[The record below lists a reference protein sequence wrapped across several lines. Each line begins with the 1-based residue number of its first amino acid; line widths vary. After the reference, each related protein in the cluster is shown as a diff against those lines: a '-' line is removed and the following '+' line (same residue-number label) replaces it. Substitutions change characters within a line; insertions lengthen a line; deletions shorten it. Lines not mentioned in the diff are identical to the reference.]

1 MRFLLAL
8 AFMAVASAATA
19 ADADHHDLKIY
30 GMEARPIMFSSGA
43 KPDGLAVELAREMQ
57 RCAGSRETIEIIP
70 WARANALAASKP
82 NVLLLSIVPTPERSG
97 YLRFVGPIFSSH
109 TAGYALRGKADELR
123 ARDPGLHT
131 LHAGGR
137 RGSVFVSQARA
148 NGFNLTD
155 ETNTSDLAARMLMT
169 GRFDLWF
176 ESEVLVKDALER
188 AGYAMHD
195 VARMVQFP
203 PHPAYFAFS
212 AGTPE
217 SLVQTWD
224 RCLRQVKRDG
234 AFQRI
239 HRKWLPEN
247 ALP

>member
-1 MRFLLAL
+1 
-8 AFMAVASAATA
+8 
-19 ADADHHDLKIY
+19 
-30 GMEARPIMFSSGA
+30 
-43 KPDGLAVELAREMQ
+43 VELAQEVQ
-57 RCAGSRETIEIIP
+57 RCAGSRDKMEILP
-70 WARANALAASKP
+70 WARANALAASEP

-97 YLRFVGPIFSSH
+97 HLRFVGPIFSAH
-109 TAGYALRGKADELR
+109 TAGYAPRGKAGELR

-131 LHAGGR
+131 LNAGGR

-176 ESEVLVKDALER
+176 ESDVLVKDALER
-188 AGYAMHD
+188 AGYSMHD
-195 VARMVQFP
+195 VERMVQFAP
-203 PHPAYFAFS
+203 QPAYFAFS
-212 AGTPE
+212 TGTAA
-217 SLVQTWD
+217 SVVQAWD
-224 RCLRQVKRDG
+224 RCLRQAKRDG
-234 AFQRI
+234 TFQRI